1 MFLKRGRTHRKP
13 LWLCHQAP
21 FCQQGFATHGWNIL
35 EVCNFIAKRKQFKFQ
50 FRFKKR
56 KWLNFFFRIL
66 EKVIPDGG
74 PSKWDS
80 EFAFAKCGF
89 RNFIV
94 KLWKICWVSMIDF
107 LKTSWK
113 CWRCSLI
120 SNLVHENCDA

>member
-21 FCQQGFATHGWNIL
+21 FFNRVLRTHGWNIL

-89 RNFIV
+89 SNLIV
-94 KLWKICWVSMIDF
+94 KLWNICWVSMRDF

-113 CWRCSLI
+113 FWRCSLI
-120 SNLVHENCDA
+120 SNLVNENCDA